1 MNPVIPAAAPEKI
14 ARGTKTSNWAA
25 RELSPSQI
33 AYAATDAWACREL
46 FLRFK
51 SLGLLRPDSGAARK
65 EIPRAQRPS

>member
-46 FLRFK
+46 VLRFK
-51 SLGLLRPDSGAARK
+51 SLGLLRSKPPESAAA
-65 EIPRAQRPS
+65 PGG